1 MEGGVG
7 QVWDPNTVVRLR
19 TEARVVGSLA
29 GASPKQVSTLPL
41 ILMPEEV
48 QLLREKALVRVVEV
62 DWVKDKKERAAR
74 AEAYR
79 EQSYQGQI
87 EEFKEERK
95 EEIMRMADKIVE
107 GKRKKLAAKRK
118 AEEAEVEVDR
128 EAIIRQEIARIRPIT
143 RDMAAVQVFN
153 GDPWITEENK
163 TISSWSCPVD
173 TALQKCRLFT
183 YKDLWNHGYF
193 ITDGAKFGGDFLV
206 YLGDPVMV
214 HARYIVI
221 CRENAVEEGW
231 RGRKQDL
238 VALCRL
244 GTTVKKTV
252 LVAWMEGEEVK
263 YKSLRREQNSHA
275 HDL

>member
-7 QVWDPNTVVRLR
+7 QVWDPNTVARLR

-29 GASPKQVSTLPL
+29 GASPKKASTLPL

-48 QLLREKALVRVVEV
+48 QLLKEKALVRVVEV
-62 DWVKDKKERAAR
+62 DWAKGKEERAAR

-95 EEIMRMADKIVE
+95 EEILRIADKIVD

-118 AEEAEVEVDR
+118 AEEAEVEVDK

-143 RDMAAVQVFN
+143 RDMAAVQIFN
-153 GDPWITEENK
+153 GDPWITEEDK
-163 TISSWSCPVD
+163 TVSSWSCPVD

-183 YKDLWNHGYF
+183 YKDLWNNGYF

-221 CRENAVEEGW
+221 CRENAVEDGW
-231 RGRKQDL
+231 RGRRQDL

-263 YKSLRREQNSHA
+263 YKSLRRGQISR
-275 HDL
+275 DL

>member
-1 MEGGVG
+1 M
-7 QVWDPNTVVRLR
+7 
-19 TEARVVGSLA
+19 VGSLA
-29 GASPKQVSTLPL
+29 GASPKKASTLPL
-41 ILMPEEV
+41 ILMSEEV
-48 QLLREKALVRVVEV
+48 QLLREKGLVRLVEV
-62 DWVKDKKERAAR
+62 DWAKGKEERAAR

-95 EEIMRMADKIVE
+95 EEIMRMADKIVD

-118 AEEAEVEVDR
+118 ADEAEVEVDR
-128 EAIIRQEIARIRPIT
+128 EAIIRQEIAKIRPIT
-143 RDMAAVQVFN
+143 RDMAAVQVFV
-153 GDPWITEENK
+153 GDPWITDQDK
-163 TISSWSCPVD
+163 KVSTWSCPMD

-221 CRENAVEEGW
+221 CREEAVEEDW
-231 RGRKQDL
+231 RGRRQDL
-238 VALCRL
+238 VALCRQEFPINL
-244 GTTVKKTV
+244 
-252 LVAWMEGEEVK
+252 
-263 YKSLRREQNSHA
+263 YYF
-275 HDL
+275 